1 MRSEWKKDGGK
12 RSRICKNSVTE
23 SEQIFYSKGEKI
35 TDGTEMRGKYAAEH
49 SK

>member
-1 MRSEWKKDGGK
+1 MEEEEVAAYVEIVGQKEKS
-12 RSRICKNSVTE
+12 STE
-23 SEQIFYSKGEKI
+23 QNFCSKGEKI